1 MTRNASVASILL
13 GTIMLAQ
20 PVYAAK
26 AQSEPDKQL
35 LWGDTH
41 LHSSYSM
48 DAYLFQNRTADPDTA
63 YRYAKGYPVIHPYH
77 RARVQIGTPLDFL
90 VVADHAELMGVTKS
104 LAEGNK
110 LLAELPV
117 GQRFIRWMKE
127 GREADVFREIA
138 HALNEGASGTPV
150 ESLNSEEV
158 RKTIWQQITA
168 AAEQH
173 NDPGTFTTFLGWE
186 WSSLP
191 NAANLHRVVFTAAGA
206 EKGDQFIPY
215 SAIDSSRPEDLWNWL
230 DRTSKALD
238 IDFVAIPHNSNISKG
253 KMFDLVDSEGRPLDA
268 NYARARMRWE
278 PLVEATQIKG
288 DSETHPLLSP
298 DDAFADFESY
308 RFLIDTS
315 HSTDKTASV
324 PAGSY
329 VRAALKR
336 GLQLDDQTGVNPY
349 QFGMIGSTDSHT
361 GLASAEETNFHGKS
375 AIDSTPEGKS
385 LFEPIKN
392 GASGWNMSASGLA
405 AVWAQE
411 NTRESIFAAFKRKEV
426 YATTGPRIK
435 LRFFAG
441 WDYDPEDVENTN
453 YAAVAYG
460 KGVPM
465 GGELGDA
472 PEGKSPSFLIHAVK
486 DPVGANLDRIQVIKG
501 YTDEAGN
508 TKEKVYN
515 VALSDERLP
524 GRDGKT
530 KPVGN
535 TVDIISGEYT
545 NDIGATELAV
555 VWKDPEFSSNQYAFY
570 YARVLEIPTPRHTLL
585 DEIALQ
591 QEKHTADTLQER
603 AYSSPIW
610 YTPEPPRQ

>member
-1 MTRNASVASILL
+1 MTRHTSVASILL

-20 PVYAAK
+20 PVYAANV
-26 AQSEPDKQL
+26 QSAPNRQL

-110 LLAELPV
+110 LVAELPV
-117 GQRFIRWMKE
+117 GQRFIQWMKE
-127 GREADVFREIA
+127 GREADVFGEIA
-138 HALNEGASGTPV
+138 HAITEGASGTPV

-230 DRTSKALD
+230 DSTSKALD

-268 NYARARMRWE
+268 NYARTRMRWE

-308 RFLIDTS
+308 RFLIDTRPNA
-315 HSTDKTASV
+315 DKTASV
-324 PAGSY
+324 TAGSY
-329 VRAALKR
+329 VRAALNR
-336 GLQLDDQTGVNPY
+336 GLQLDGQTGVNPY

-361 GLASAEETNFHGKS
+361 GLASAEEYNFHGKT

-385 LFEPIKN
+385 LYQPIK
-392 GASGWNMSASGLA
+392 GAASGWNMSAAGLA
-405 AVWAQE
+405 AVWAEE

-441 WDYDPEDVENTN
+441 WDYGPEDVESKN
-453 YAAVAYG
+453 YAAVGYG

-465 GGELGDA
+465 GGELRGA
-472 PEGKSPSFLIHAVK
+472 PEGKSPSFLIHAMK
-486 DPVGANLDRIQVIKG
+486 DPAGANLDRIQVIKG
-501 YTDEAGN
+501 YTDGAGN
-508 TKEKVYN
+508 TQEKIYN
-515 VALSDERLP
+515 LALSDGRLP
-524 GRDGKT
+524 GPDGKIEA
-530 KPVGN
+530 VGS
-535 TVDIISGEYT
+535 TVDISSVQYT
-545 NDIGATELAV
+545 NEIGSAELSAV
-555 VWKDPEFSSNQYAFY
+555 WTDPEFTSDQYAFY

-591 QEKHTADTLQER
+591 QEKYAVDTLQER

-610 YTPEPPRQ
+610 YTPGLPRQ